1 MSYTAH
7 HRSHHG
13 ACSPEACGSGVWASR
28 DPQAATSGQA
38 ATPTHTSDRHHA
50 GYPSGLGRTLSNPPG
65 IRPALAPR
73 ILLARPRSS
82 PSPADAATT
91 GRPDDAQACHPASTP
106 LTAARSGG
114 RATTWSAGT
123 AAVAGTNSTLT
134 RYDTRNNV
142 PGPRRAGRQRHGGV
156 FVAVP
161 EPSPP
166 GPRSHDDE
174 LTEQHLATHRCR

>member
-38 ATPTHTSDRHHA
+38 ATPTHTSDRHHE
-50 GYPSGLGRTLSNPPG
+50 GYPSGLGRTRSNPPG

-73 ILLARPRSS
+73 ILLACPRSS
-82 PSPADAATT
+82 PSPTDAATT
-91 GRPDDAQACHPASTP
+91 GQPDDAQAWCPAPTP
-106 LTAARSGG
+106 STAAPSGG
-114 RATTWSAGT
+114 RATTRSAGT
-123 AAVAGTNSTLT
+123 APVARTSSTPA
-134 RYDTRNNV
+134 RHGTRNSV

-166 GPRSHDDE
+166 EPGSHHKE
-174 LTEQHLATHRCR
+174 LTEQHFATHRCQ